1 MAITLF
7 VSAIVLMALGFPVA
21 FALAMSAAIAVF
33 AGGRYPQLIVFKEMF
48 TGIDSFPLM
57 AVPFFILAAEIMSGG
72 ALTIVLLRFA
82 AQFVGHLRGGLGH
95 ANILSLTLFSG
106 ISGSAL
112 ADAAGPGSMM
122 VKMMDKAGYS
132 RAYAAALTAS
142 TAIVGPIIPP
152 SIIMI
157 IYALQDENVSVGGL
171 FIAGF
176 APGILIA
183 VAMAIVNW
191 RVCVKRDYRSREPRP
206 SGREMLVNSVKAI
219 PALMLVVLI
228 LVGIRFG
235 IFTPTEA
242 SVVAVFYA
250 LVCGKWVY
258 RTLEWKALPH
268 IAARS
273 ALLTASVLLVVA
285 ASAAFAW
292 VLTIEG
298 IPQQLA
304 ETIVSWNLSPV
315 TFLVAVN
322 ILLLLFG
329 IFMEPL
335 PGVMILVPILAP
347 IASALGIDP
356 IHFAMVVIVNL
367 TLGMITPPVGGLLFV
382 TSVATKV
389 PLAALTRELPPFLLA
404 HLVVLI
410 MLTFIPAISTWLPHT
425 LGFFFF
431 LRAKDA
437 DHSGHQH

>member
-7 VSAIVLMALGFPVA
+7 VAAVLLMALGFPVA

-33 AGGRYPQLIVFKEMF
+33 VGGRYPQLIVFKEMF

-72 ALTIVLLRFA
+72 ALTVVLLRFA

-157 IYALQDENVSVGGL
+157 IYALQDEQVSVGAL

-183 VAMAIVNW
+183 LAMALVNW
-191 RVCVKRDYRSREPRP
+191 RVCVQRDYRSREPRP
-206 SGREMLVNSVKAI
+206 TGREMLANSIRAI

-250 LVCGKWVY
+250 LVCGKWIY

-292 VLTIEG
+292 VLTVEG
-298 IPQQLA
+298 VPQQLA
-304 ETIVSWNLSPV
+304 ETIVGWNLSPV
-315 TFLVAVN
+315 TFLIAVN

-347 IASALGIDP
+347 ISAALGIDP

-389 PLAALTRELPPFLLA
+389 PLAALTRELPPFLVA
-404 HLVVLI
+404 HLIVLAL
-410 MLTFIPAISTWLPHT
+410 LTFVPAISTWLPHA
-425 LGFFFF
+425 LGF
-431 LRAKDA
+431 
-437 DHSGHQH
+437 